1 MWLNKAGCNGTKR
14 TPAKITP
21 CGHKLGKDIIKHSEL
36 KIDFFF
42 VFTCIMSTVDFILL
56 GQFWIWFDVFV
67 YLFVLNQDEK
77 CA

>member
-1 MWLNKAGCNGTKR
+1 
-14 TPAKITP
+14 
-21 CGHKLGKDIIKHSEL
+21 
-36 KIDFFF
+36 
-42 VFTCIMSTVDFILL
+42 MSTVDFILL